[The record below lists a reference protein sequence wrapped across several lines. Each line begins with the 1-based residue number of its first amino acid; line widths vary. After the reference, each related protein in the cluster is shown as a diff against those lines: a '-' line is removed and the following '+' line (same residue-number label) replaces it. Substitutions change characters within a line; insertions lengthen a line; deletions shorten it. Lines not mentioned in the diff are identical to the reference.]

1 MTDPTAVFIRTE
13 SIALD
18 AFLKWAGLADTG
30 GSAKQLV
37 RSGTVLVNGRP
48 ELRPGHRLVEGDL
61 VSLGAGAWRVAR
73 EAR

>member
-1 MTDPTAVFIRTE
+1 MTEPTPVFIHTD
-13 SIALD
+13 SITLA
-18 AFLKWAGLADTG
+18 AFLKWAGLVGTG

-48 ELRPGHRLVEGDL
+48 ELRPGHRLVAGDL
-61 VSLGAGAWRVAR
+61 VSFGGGAWRIAR